1 MNWIEFIGDVLEIL
15 GGILIALAV
24 LTVHDTFNK
33 EHKIDE
39 AVSSSIKK
47 ERVYVFVGV
56 TLLILGFFFQQLGQY
71 VAA

>member
-1 MNWIEFIGDVLEIL
+1 MNWIEFIGDICEIL

-24 LTVHDTFNK
+24 IAVHDTFNR

-47 ERVYVFVGV
+47 EHVYVFTGV
-56 TLLILGFFFQQLGQY
+56 TLLIFGFFLQQLGRY
-71 VAA
+71 IG